1 LHPVREGN
9 GAHMWDDLPEI
20 GDLGHNPQYPETV
33 LVVVVPRLRDW
44 ELIRSEHWYR
54 IPVSRAPRRIGAQY
68 LAFYHTKV
76 FGRMRWTIRY
86 YAPIRRYRL
95 ARRRDL
101 LPEEAN
107 HQRADDLYYKIEIG
121 PLQPLPRPIPSRKLR
136 RVTFIM
142 TTMSRLLRARDVVDL
157 WQHDNARDRLW
168 RALRT
173 RGIRAH
179 RDYMIKEGA
188 LCYRADL
195 AVPMPRQ
202 GMVIECIADVAMP
215 LALER
220 AMYDPWD
227 RIMAEHGWFLQCFS
241 TAEILADIDACVEIV
256 GRFVESDANDAPLT
270 SVA

>member
-1 LHPVREGN
+1 
-9 GAHMWDDLPEI
+9 
-20 GDLGHNPQYPETV
+20 
-33 LVVVVPRLRDW
+33 
-44 ELIRSEHWYR
+44 
-54 IPVSRAPRRIGAQY
+54 
-68 LAFYHTKV
+68 
-76 FGRMRWTIRY
+76 
-86 YAPIRRYRL
+86 
-95 ARRRDL
+95 
-101 LPEEAN
+101 
-107 HQRADDLYYKIEIG
+107 
-121 PLQPLPRPIPSRKLR
+121 
-136 RVTFIM
+136 M
-142 TTMSRLLRARDVVDL
+142 TTMSRLLGARDIVDL
-157 WQHDNARDRLW
+157 WEHDNARDRLW

-188 LCYRADL
+188 LYYRADL
-195 AVPMPRQ
+195 ALPMPRQ

-256 GRFVESDANDAPLT
+256 GRYVESNTNDAPLT